1 MSNFLEYGDKVVF
14 HPGYYVK
21 ELVDEYGITQDD
33 FAKRLGTTAK
43 NLSVIINGDQSIS
56 VDIAMK
62 LSRLLGTSVNYWFN
76 LQNAYDEVVANQKSD
91 KELDRERLVYKQM
104 SYDYFRQNF
113 DLPNLPRKIDEQIV
127 QVRKFLKISSL
138 FSLCNQKMVVNYRSV
153 GNGISERNMIRA
165 NTMVQIAINET
176 LDNDVPKFNM
186 VLFDKAVEYALTLT
200 NEHQKFYPLLKKKF
214 AKAGVV
220 FVILPNYQG
229 SKVNGATKKVGKN
242 IMLMVNDRRLN
253 ADTFW
258 FTLFHEIGHIKNR
271 DYGISYERESG
282 EKEKKADEYAENS
295 LIPMS
300 YYREF
305 IKNGQFDKQSIIVF
319 AKKINRHPGIVLGR
333 LQSDEYVKYSDWRL
347 KSLRCKYRVN
357 V

>member
-1 MSNFLEYGDKVVF
+1 MSNYLEFGEKVVF
-14 HPGYYVK
+14 HPGYYIK

-43 NLSVIINGDQSIS
+43 TLSVIINGEQNIS

-62 LSRLLGTSVNYWFN
+62 LSRLLGTGVNYWFN
-76 LQNAYDEVVANQKSD
+76 LQNAYDEVVASQKSD
-91 KELDRERLVYKQM
+91 MELEKERDVYKHM
-104 SYDYFRQNF
+104 SYDYFKRNF
-113 DLPNLPRKIDEQIV
+113 GLPDLARKIDAQIV
-127 QVRKFLKISSL
+127 KVREFLRISSL
-138 FSLCNQKMVVNYRSV
+138 VSLSSPQMVVNYRRV
-153 GNGISERNMIRA
+153 GHTVSEQNLIKA

-176 LDNDVPKFNM
+176 LDADVPKFNAT
-186 VLFDKAVEYALTLT
+186 LFDRAVEYALTLT
-200 NEHQKFYPLLKKKF
+200 NEHQQFYPLLKEKF
-214 AKAGVV
+214 AEAGVV

-242 IMLMVNDRRLN
+242 IMLMVNDRRTY

-271 DYGISYERESG
+271 DFGISYEQDSG
-282 EKEKKADEYAENS
+282 GKEKKADEYAENS
-295 LIPMS
+295 LVPPKE
-300 YYREF
+300 YKDF
-305 IKNGQFDKQSIIVF
+305 LKNGQFDKQSIIMF

-333 LQSDEYVKYSDWRL
+333 MQSDKLVEYDNWALS
-347 KSLRCKYRVN
+347 SLRCKYKVN